1 MWCCYL
7 SYCWGLGRE
16 HSCLRMVLPGS
27 LSPPYLAQQKG
38 LSCIFRSLPPS
49 SSALQE
55 EICSS
60 GAVSF
65 LPQLGAFAAP
75 FLNERR
81 AWERTP
87 LFSYCQNH
95 NKWQVSVCHLGAEAL
110 VAGQAIHFSSIKGH

>member
-7 SYCWGLGRE
+7 SYCWGLGME
-16 HSCLRMVLPGS
+16 HSCLRMLLSGS

-49 SSALQE
+49 SSALHE

-60 GAVSF
+60 GAPSF
-65 LPQLGAFAAP
+65 LLQLGAFAAP

-87 LFSYCQNH
+87 LSYCQNH